1 MKNLCLFAA
10 LLAGAFLARA
20 QDDAVTLPDIIQGA
34 QQWAEENLDTN
45 ILNALPEVDQAKTQ
59 QLLHDLQ
66 QRFQGEY
73 IVDLAAFRQPAEA
86 LLPLLESRPE
96 TQPYA
101 AWLKPRLDYLQ
112 VADEF
117 RLTVPPPNGESNQS
131 PVIANPAPQMEREIW
146 VKKTAERPWPA
157 AAKDSVPQLKPI
169 FVGEKVPGELVW
181 IAEVESSFDARA
193 RSPSGAAG
201 LFQLMPATAKRFGL
215 SRWPR
220 DERLQPEPSAHAAAQ
235 YLKYLHDRFGDWRL
249 ALAAYNAGEGAVQ
262 KRLDRYKTK
271 SYDDIAIHL
280 PAETQFYVPK
290 VEAIILRRE
299 GKELVKL

>member
-1 MKNLCLFAA
+1 MKRFCPLVL
-10 LLAGAFLARA
+10 LLANAFLARA
-20 QDDAVTLPDIIQGA
+20 QDDVVTLPDIIQGA

-45 ILNALPEVDQAKTQ
+45 ILNALPEVNQVKTQ
-59 QLLHDLQ
+59 QLLRDLQ

-117 RLTVPPPNGESNQS
+117 RLAIPPPQGESNQP

-146 VKKTAERPWPA
+146 VKKTSDRPWPA

-169 FVGEKVPGELVW
+169 FISEKVPGELVW
-181 IAEVESSFDARA
+181 LAEVESSFDARA

-220 DERLQPEPSAHAAAQ
+220 DERLQPETSAHAAAQ
-235 YLKYLHDRFGDWRL
+235 YLKYLHDRLGDWRL

-271 SYDDIAIHL
+271 SYDDIAVHM
-280 PAETQFYVPK
+280 PAETQLYVPK

-299 GKELVKL
+299 GKELTKL